1 MRPVL
6 TILALFLMVGCSTI
20 PIQEQSVF
28 MPKASV
34 TPESFDVEG
43 VTLNNEYIQVDDSVA
58 LNAWY
63 LTQPESEGTVLFFGG
78 NGFYLVQSLGYI
90 RALTRPPLDAFMYD
104 YRGYGQSEGS
114 PGVDVL
120 KRDAL
125 ALYDSL
131 TAREDIDPERLIVH
145 GHSLGAFLATYVA
158 EQRTVGGLV
167 LENPATN
174 VDEWVQNLAPWYV
187 RLFVSFEVD
196 PALRD
201 ESNLR
206 RLQNLDDVPL
216 LVVGGASDQV
226 TAPVMARTLHEE
238 TTTAPK
244 ELVIVEDGGHNKLY
258 TRASYRAAYDR
269 LVERVTNRGA
279 ELSARTD

>member
-90 RALTRPPLDAFMYD
+90 RALTRPPLDAFRYD
-104 YRGYGQSEGS
+104 YRGYGQSVGS
-114 PGVDVL
+114 HGVDVL
-120 KRDAL
+120 KRVAL

-131 TAREDIDPERLIVH
+131 PAREDIDPERLIVH

-258 TRASYRAAYDR
+258 TRASYQAAYDR
-269 LVERVTNRGA
+269 LVKRVTNRGA
-279 ELSARTD
+279 ELGARTD